1 MRTSCATGWCATSSA
16 RTPRTRR
23 VEMKLPTQEQ
33 VRYHLVRWVWV
44 PALALVAH
52 VAFPSGSADVA
63 PLLEPGARS
72 DKEIVAPF
80 NFVVSKSEDELQR
93 EAEELA
99 ASAKPIYEFRQHAYD
114 STATTLAAFFSS
126 VDAASDQGPQ
136 TMIRAARDYGVA
148 LTPQEAAYLSKGGK
162 RRAMQQALVR
172 LFDRTLAQ
180 GVTGPGVLQGE
191 QSREL
196 IVRRGS
202 TESSVLRD
210 QVLTFAQYLNRAKQL
225 HPDAGS
231 SVGDV
236 LYLKLVR
243 QFFRPTLIPKPLE
256 TERRRNELRGS
267 VDPSKYIVRAGD
279 RIVGANEVVTN
290 EAHERLVTLHQ
301 ELLRRGAATTYS
313 IRGVVGPLLRD
324 SLIIAIFWVLMVFY
338 RRETYSDLRQ
348 VGLIGALFAILL
360 TQAGLVARS
369 YPAHPEITF
378 MPFLA
383 MMMTV
388 LFNGRVSMIAAM
400 ILAVVVGL
408 QPVFHDVP
416 ATFLCVVGGVT
427 AALSVKTLRSRSNFY
442 APVLIIAAGY
452 LTGALALGLA
462 SGWSIEEIGLRGFW
476 GALNGLVSA
485 GLTFFLLPVAESV
498 THITTDL
505 TLLELSDPSR
515 PLLRRLSVEA
525 PGTYAHSVAMAN
537 LVEAACNR
545 IGANGLLGRV
555 GCYYHDI
562 GKVKNPQYFVENQI
576 PGNNPHDR
584 LKPLQSAQIIKAHV
598 TDGLALAAEADLP
611 DSVAA
616 FIPEHHG
623 TTEITY
629 FLDKAKKID
638 GGQARNS
645 ADFTYPGPKPRSMET
660 AISMIADSVEAALR
674 VLEDLTP
681 QKIEEAINHIV
692 RTKVNAG
699 QLDEAPL
706 TLQQIE
712 QVKSAFLRVLSGM
725 YHNRIDY
732 PESSGGI
739 SAAWQPATAR

>member
-1 MRTSCATGWCATSSA
+1 
-16 RTPRTRR
+16 
-23 VEMKLPTQEQ
+23 MKIPTQEK
-33 VRYHLVRWVWV
+33 VRYHAARWICV
-44 PALALVAH
+44 PIMALVAH
-52 VAFPSGSADVA
+52 LAFPSSSADVA
-63 PLLEPGARS
+63 PLLEPGARA
-72 DKEIVAPF
+72 DKEVIAPF
-80 NFVVSKSEDELQR
+80 NFVVNKSEDELQR
-93 EAEELA
+93 ETEELA

-114 STATTLAAFFSS
+114 STATTMAAFFTA

-136 TMIRAARDYGVA
+136 AIIRAAEDFGVPI
-148 LTPQEAAYLSKGGK
+148 TPQDAAYLSKGGK
-162 RRAMQQALVR
+162 RRALQQALQR

-180 GVTGPGVLQGE
+180 GVTGPGVLQVE

-196 IVRRGS
+196 IIRRGS
-202 TESSVLRD
+202 TESSVQRD

-225 HPDAGS
+225 HPDPGS

-236 LYLKLVR
+236 LYIKLQR
-243 QFFRPTLIPKPLE
+243 QFFRPTLIPKTLE

-279 RIVGANEVVTN
+279 RIVAPHDVVTN
-290 EAHERLVTLHQ
+290 EAHERLVALHQ

-324 SLIIAIFWVLMVFY
+324 SLLLAIFWVLLLFY
-338 RRETYSDLRQ
+338 RRETYRELRQ
-348 VGLIGALFAILL
+348 VALIAGLFSVLL
-360 TQAGLVARS
+360 LQAGIVARS
-369 YPAHPEITF
+369 YTTHPEIVF
-378 MPFLA
+378 MPFVA

-416 ATFLCVVGGVT
+416 ALFLCVVGGVT
-427 AALSVKTLRSRSNFY
+427 AALSVRTLRSRSNFY

-452 LTGALALGLA
+452 LAGAVALGLA
-462 SGWSIEEIGLRGFW
+462 SGWPVEEIALRGLL
-476 GALNGLVSA
+476 GAVNGLVSA

-515 PLLRRLSVEA
+515 PLLRRLSLEA

-562 GKVKNPQYFVENQI
+562 GKVKNPMFFVENQI

-598 TDGLALAAEADLP
+598 TDGLVLAAEANLP

-623 TTEITY
+623 TTQITY
-629 FLDKAKKID
+629 FLDKAKKD
-638 GGQARNS
+638 GGPPRNPE
-645 ADFTYPGPKPRSMET
+645 DFVYPGPRPRSMET
-660 AISMIADSVEAALR
+660 AIAMIADSVEAALR

-681 QKIEEAINHIV
+681 QKIEEAIDHIV

-712 QVKSAFLRVLSGM
+712 QVKAAFLVVLSGM

-739 SAAWQPATAR
+739 GATWQPATAR

>member
-1 MRTSCATGWCATSSA
+1 
-16 RTPRTRR
+16 
-23 VEMKLPTQEQ
+23 MKLPTQEH
-33 VRYHLVRWVWV
+33 VRYHVARWIWV

-52 VAFPSGSADVA
+52 VAFPSGGADVA
-63 PLLEPGARS
+63 PLLEPGARA

-80 NFVVSKSEDELQR
+80 NFVVNKSEDELQR

-99 ASAKPIYEFRQHAYD
+99 ASAKPIYEFRQRAYD
-114 STATTLAAFFSS
+114 SSASTMTAFFSAI
-126 VDAASDQGPQ
+126 DAVSDQGPQ
-136 TMIRAARDYGVA
+136 AIIHAAADYGVA
-148 LTPQEAAYLSKGGK
+148 LSLQEAAYLSKGGK
-162 RRAMQQALVR
+162 RRGLQQALQR

-202 TESSVLRD
+202 TESSVQRD
-210 QVLTFAQYLNRAKQL
+210 QVLTFAQYLNRAKSKQM
-225 HPDAGS
+225 HPDPGS

-236 LYLKLVR
+236 LYIKLQR

-313 IRGVVGPLLRD
+313 IRGVIGPLLRD
-324 SLIIAIFWVLMVFY
+324 SLIIAIFWVLLVFY
-338 RRETYSDLRQ
+338 RRETYREQRQ
-348 VGLIGALFAILL
+348 VALIGGLFAVLL
-360 TQAGLVARS
+360 AQAGLVARF
-369 YPAHPEITF
+369 YPAHPEVIF

-400 ILAVVVGL
+400 ILAVVIGQ
-408 QPVFHDVP
+408 QPVLHDVP

-452 LTGALALGLA
+452 TAGALALGLS
-462 SGWSIEEIGLRGFW
+462 SGWPIGEIALRGLG

-485 GLTFFLLPVAESV
+485 GLTFFLLPVAEAI

-515 PLLRRLSVEA
+515 PLLRRLSLEA

-562 GKVKNPQYFVENQI
+562 GKVKNPLYFVENQI

-598 TDGLALAAEADLP
+598 TDGLALAREAKLP

-629 FLDKAKKID
+629 FLDKAKKSD
-638 GGQARNS
+638 GGQARNPE
-645 ADFTYPGPKPRSMET
+645 DFTYPGPKPRSMET

-681 QKIEEAINHIV
+681 QKIEEAIDHIV

-706 TLQQIE
+706 TLQQME
-712 QVKSAFLRVLSGM
+712 QVKAAFLRVLSGM

-739 SAAWQPATAR
+739 SAAWHPATAR

>member
-1 MRTSCATGWCATSSA
+1 M
-16 RTPRTRR
+16 
-23 VEMKLPTQEQ
+23 
-33 VRYHLVRWVWV
+33 
-44 PALALVAH
+44 
-52 VAFPSGSADVA
+52 
-63 PLLEPGARS
+63 
-72 DKEIVAPF
+72 
-80 NFVVSKSEDELQR
+80 
-93 EAEELA
+93 
-99 ASAKPIYEFRQHAYD
+99 
-114 STATTLAAFFSS
+114 AAFFAAA
-126 VDAASDQGPQ
+126 DAAADQGPQ
-136 TMIRAARDYGVA
+136 AVIRAAAEFGVPVT
-148 LTPQEAAYLSKGGK
+148 LQEAAYLAKGGK
-162 RRAMQQALVR
+162 RRGLQQALER

-180 GVTGPGVLQGE
+180 GVTGPGVLQVE

-202 TESSVLRD
+202 TESSVQRD
-210 QVLTFAQYLNRAKQL
+210 QVLTFAQYLSRAKQL

-236 LYLKLVR
+236 LYLKLAR
-243 QFFRPTLIPKPLE
+243 QFFRPTLIPKQLE

-279 RIVGANEVVTN
+279 RIVAPHEVVTS
-290 EAHERLVTLHQ
+290 EAHERLVALHQ

-313 IRGVVGPLLRD
+313 IRGVLGPLLRD
-324 SLIIAIFWVLMVFY
+324 SLIIAIFWVLLVFY
-338 RRETYSDLRQ
+338 RRETYRDIKQ
-348 VGLIGALFAILL
+348 VALIGGLFALLL
-360 TQAGLVARS
+360 TQSGVVARF
-369 YPAHPEITF
+369 YAPHPEVIF

-442 APVLIIAAGY
+442 APVLIIAGGY
-452 LTGALALGLA
+452 LVGALALGLA
-462 SGWSIEEIGLRGFW
+462 SGWPIQEIGLRGLL

-515 PLLRRLSVEA
+515 PLLRRLSLEA

-562 GKVKNPQYFVENQI
+562 GKVKNPMYFVENQI

-598 TDGLALAAEADLP
+598 TDGLALAADADLP
-611 DSVAA
+611 DAVTA

-629 FLDKAKKID
+629 FLDKANKTD
-638 GGQARNS
+638 GGQARNPE
-645 ADFTYPGPKPRSMET
+645 DFTYPGPKPRSMET

-681 QKIEEAINHIV
+681 QKIEEAIEHIV

-712 QVKSAFLRVLSGM
+712 QVKAAFMIVLGGM

-739 SAAWQPATAR
+739 GAAWQPTATAR

>member
-1 MRTSCATGWCATSSA
+1 
-16 RTPRTRR
+16 
-23 VEMKLPTQEQ
+23 MKLPTREQ
-33 VRYHLVRWVWV
+33 VRYHAARWVWV
-44 PALALVAH
+44 PALALVVH
-52 VAFPSGSADVA
+52 VAFPSSSADVA
-63 PLLEPGARS
+63 PLLEPGAQA
-72 DKEIVAPF
+72 DQEIVAPF
-80 NFVVSKSEDELQR
+80 NFVVNKSEDELQR
-93 EAEELA
+93 ESEELA
-99 ASAKPIYEFRQHAYD
+99 ASAKPIYEFRQHTYD
-114 STATTLAAFFSS
+114 SAATTMAAFFTA
-126 VDAASDQGPQ
+126 VDAAVDQGPQ
-136 TMIRAARDYGVA
+136 AVIRAAGDFGVPVT
-148 LTPQEAAYLSKGGK
+148 LQEAAYVSKGGK
-162 RRAMQQALVR
+162 RRALQQSLVKV
-172 LFDRTLAQ
+172 FDRTLAQ
-180 GVTGPGVLQGE
+180 GVTGPGVLQVE

-202 TESSVLRD
+202 TESSVQRD
-210 QVLTFAQYLNRAKQL
+210 QVLNFAQYLNRAKQL

-243 QFFRPTLIPKPLE
+243 QFFRPTLIFKQLE

-279 RIVGANEVVTN
+279 RIVAPGEVVTN
-290 EAHERLVTLHQ
+290 EAHERLLALHQ

-313 IRGVVGPLLRD
+313 IRGVIGPLLRD
-324 SLIIAIFWVLMVFY
+324 SLILSIFWVLMLFY
-338 RRETYSDLRQ
+338 RRETYRDQRQ
-348 VGLIGALFAILL
+348 VALIGGLFAVLL
-360 TQAGLVARS
+360 AQAGFVARF
-369 YPAHPEITF
+369 YPVHPEIIF

-400 ILAVVVGL
+400 ILAVVAGQ

-442 APVLIIAAGY
+442 APVLIIVAGY

-462 SGWSIEEIGLRGFW
+462 SGWPIEEIGLRGLW

-515 PLLRRLSVEA
+515 PLLRRLSLEA

-562 GKVKNPQYFVENQI
+562 GKVRNPLYFVENQI

-598 TDGLALAAEADLP
+598 TDGLALAAEAHLP
-611 DSVAA
+611 DAVAA

-629 FLDKAKKID
+629 FLDKAKKVD
-638 GGQARNS
+638 GGQIRDPN
-645 ADFTYPGPKPRSMET
+645 DFVYPGPKPRSMET

-681 QKIEEAINHIV
+681 QKISEAIDHIV

-712 QVKSAFLRVLSGM
+712 QVKAAFMVVLGGM

-739 SAAWQPATAR
+739 SAAWHSAAAR

>member
-1 MRTSCATGWCATSSA
+1 
-16 RTPRTRR
+16 
-23 VEMKLPTQEQ
+23 MKLPTKEQ
-33 VRYHLVRWVWV
+33 VRYHAARWVWV
-44 PALALVAH
+44 PALAVITH
-52 VAFPSGSADVA
+52 VAFPSSAADVA
-63 PLLEPGARS
+63 PLLEPGAQA

-80 NFVVSKSEDELQR
+80 NFVVNKSEDELQR

-99 ASAKPIYEFRQHAYD
+99 ASAKPIYEFRQRAYD
-114 STATTLAAFFSS
+114 TAATTMAAFFAA
-126 VDAASDQGPQ
+126 VDAAADEGPQ
-136 TMIRAARDYGVA
+136 AIIRAAAEFGVA
-148 LTPQEAAYLSKGGK
+148 ITLQEAAYLSKGGK
-162 RRAMQQALVR
+162 RHALQQALTK
-172 LFDRTLAQ
+172 LFDRTLAL
-180 GVTGPGVLQGE
+180 GVTGPGVLQVE

-196 IVRRGS
+196 IVRRGTS
-202 TESSVLRD
+202 ESSVSRD

-243 QFFRPTLIPKPLE
+243 QFFRPTLIPKQLE

-279 RIVGANEVVTN
+279 RIVAPHEIVTN
-290 EAHERLVTLHQ
+290 EAHERLVALHQ

-313 IRGVVGPLLRD
+313 IRGVLGPLLRD
-324 SLIIAIFWVLMVFY
+324 MLILAIFWVLLTFY
-338 RRETYSDLRQ
+338 RRETYRELRQ
-348 VGLIGALFAILL
+348 VALIGGLFAVVLA
-360 TQAGLVARS
+360 QAGAVARF
-369 YPAHPEITF
+369 YPDHPEIIF

-400 ILAVVVGL
+400 ILAVVIGL
-408 QPVFHDVP
+408 QPVFHDAP
-416 ATFLCVVGGVT
+416 ALFLCVVGGVT
-427 AALSVKTLRSRSNFY
+427 AALSVRTLRSRSNFY

-452 LTGALALGLA
+452 LIGALALGLA
-462 SGWSIEEIGLRGFW
+462 SGWRIEEIGLRGLW
-476 GALNGLVSA
+476 GTLNGLVSA

-515 PLLRRLSVEA
+515 PLLRRLSLEA

-555 GCYYHDI
+555 GCYYHDV
-562 GKVKNPQYFVENQI
+562 GKVKNPMYFVENQI
-576 PGNNPHDR
+576 AGNNPHDR
-584 LKPLQSAQIIKAHV
+584 LKAAQSAQIIKAHV
-598 TDGLALAAEADLP
+598 VDGLALAAEADLP

-629 FLDKAKKID
+629 FLDKAKKSD
-638 GGQARNS
+638 GGQSRNPD
-645 ADFTYPGPKPRSMET
+645 DFAYPGPKPRSMET
-660 AISMIADSVEAALR
+660 AIAMIADSVEAALR
-674 VLEDLTP
+674 VLDDLTP

-692 RTKVNAG
+692 RTKVGAG
-699 QLDEAPL
+699 QLNEAPL
-706 TLQQIE
+706 TLHQIE
-712 QVKSAFLRVLSGM
+712 QVKAAFLIVLSGM

-739 SAAWQPATAR
+739 GAAWQPAPGR

>member
-1 MRTSCATGWCATSSA
+1 MQ
-16 RTPRTRR
+16 
-23 VEMKLPTQEQ
+23 LPTQDT

-44 PALALVAH
+44 PALALVAQI
-52 VAFPSGSADVA
+52 AFPSSSADVA
-63 PLLEPGARS
+63 PLLEPGAQS

-80 NFVVSKSEDELQR
+80 NFVVNKSEDELQR

-99 ASAKPIYEFRQHAYD
+99 ATAKPIYEFRQHAYD
-114 STATTLAAFFSS
+114 STATTMAAFFSA
-126 VDAASDQGPQ
+126 VDAAADQGPQ
-136 TMIRAARDYGVA
+136 AIIHAASDYGVP

-162 RRAMQQALVR
+162 RRPLEQALDR
-172 LFDRTLAQ
+172 LSDRTLAQ

-202 TESSVLRD
+202 TESSVQRD

-279 RIVGANEVVTN
+279 RIVGAHEVVTN
-290 EAHERLVTLHQ
+290 EAHERLLTLHQ

-313 IRGVVGPLLRD
+313 IRGVIGPLLRD
-324 SLIIAIFWVLMVFY
+324 SLIIVIFWVLLVFY
-338 RRETYSDLRQ
+338 RRETYRDLRQ
-348 VGLIGALFAILL
+348 VALIGGLFAVLR
-360 TQAGLVARS
+360 TQAGLVARF
-369 YPAHPEITF
+369 YPAHPEVVF

-400 ILAVVVGL
+400 ILAVVIGQ

-442 APVLIIAAGY
+442 APVLIIVAGY
-452 LTGALALGLA
+452 LAGALALGLA
-462 SGWSIEEIGLRGFW
+462 SGWPIEEIGLRGLW

-611 DSVAA
+611 DAVAA

-638 GGQARNS
+638 GNQTRNIE
-645 ADFTYPGPKPRSMET
+645 DFTYPGPKPRSMET

-681 QKIEEAINHIV
+681 QKIEEAIHHIV

-699 QLDEAPL
+699 QLDQAPL

-712 QVKSAFLRVLSGM
+712 QVKQAFLVVLSGM

-739 SAAWQPATAR
+739 SAAWQPPPETARSSR

>member
-1 MRTSCATGWCATSSA
+1 
-16 RTPRTRR
+16 
-23 VEMKLPTQEQ
+23 MKLPTADK
-33 VRYHLVRWVWV
+33 VRYHAARWAWV
-44 PALALVAH
+44 PVLALVVH
-52 VAFPSGSADVA
+52 VAFPSGGADVA
-63 PLLEPGARS
+63 PLLEPGARAE
-72 DKEIVAPF
+72 KEIVAPF
-80 NFVVSKSEDELQR
+80 NFVVNKSEDELQR

-114 STATTLAAFFSS
+114 SAATTMAAFFTA

-136 TMIRAARDYGVA
+136 TIIRAAADYGIP
-148 LTPQEAAYLSKGGK
+148 LTLQEAAYLNKGGK
-162 RRAMQQALVR
+162 RRALQQALEK

-180 GVTGPGVLQGE
+180 GVTGPGVLQVE
-191 QSREL
+191 QSRDL

-202 TESSVLRD
+202 TESSVQRD
-210 QVLTFAQYLNRAKQL
+210 QLLTFAQYLNRAKQL

-231 SVGDV
+231 SIGDV

-279 RIVGANEVVTN
+279 RIVAPHEIVTN
-290 EAHERLVTLHQ
+290 EAHERLATLHQ

-324 SLIIAIFWVLMVFY
+324 TLVLSIFWVLLLFY
-338 RRETYSDLRQ
+338 RSETYRDMRQ
-348 VGLIGALFAILL
+348 VSLIGGLFALVLI
-360 TQAGLVARS
+360 QSGIVARS
-369 YPAHPEITF
+369 YPLHPEIIF
-378 MPFLA
+378 LPFLA

-400 ILAVVVGL
+400 ILSIVIGL

-416 ATFLCVVGGVT
+416 ALFLCLIGGVT

-452 LTGALALGLA
+452 LAGALALGLA
-462 SGWSIEEIGLRGFW
+462 SGWPIDEIGLRGLL
-476 GALNGLVSA
+476 GALNALVSA
-485 GLTFFLLPVAESV
+485 GLTFFLLPVAESI

-515 PLLRRLSVEA
+515 PLLRRLSLEA

-562 GKVKNPQYFVENQI
+562 GKVKNPMFFVENQI
-576 PGNNPHDR
+576 AGNNPHDR
-584 LKPLQSAQIIKAHV
+584 LKPVQSAQIIKAHV
-598 TDGLALAAEADLP
+598 IDGLALAAEADVP
-611 DSVAA
+611 DAVSA

-629 FLDKAKKID
+629 FLDKAKKAD
-638 GGQARNS
+638 GGQARNKE
-645 ADFTYPGPKPRSMET
+645 DFTYPGPKPRSMET
-660 AISMIADSVEAALR
+660 AIAMIADSVEAALR

-681 QKIEEAINHIV
+681 QKIEEAIDHIV

-712 QVKSAFLRVLSGM
+712 QVKAAFLVVLSGM

-739 SAAWQPATAR
+739 GATWQPATAR

>member
-1 MRTSCATGWCATSSA
+1 
-16 RTPRTRR
+16 
-23 VEMKLPTQEQ
+23 MKLPTRDQ
-33 VRYHLVRWVWV
+33 VRYHAARWLWV

-52 VAFPSGSADVA
+52 VAFPSSSADVA
-63 PLLEPGARS
+63 PLLEPGAQA
-72 DKEIVAPF
+72 DQEIVAPF
-80 NFVVSKSEDELQR
+80 NFVVNKSEDELQR
-93 EAEELA
+93 ESEELA
-99 ASAKPIYEFRQHAYD
+99 ASAKPIYEFRQHTYD
-114 STATTLAAFFSS
+114 SAATTMAAFFTA
-126 VDAASDQGPQ
+126 VDAAVDQGPQ
-136 TMIRAARDYGVA
+136 AVIRAAGDFGVPVT
-148 LTPQEAAYLSKGGK
+148 LQEAAYVSKGGK
-162 RRAMQQALVR
+162 RRALQQSLVKV
-172 LFDRTLAQ
+172 FDRTLAQ
-180 GVTGPGVLQGE
+180 GVTGPGVLQVE

-202 TESSVLRD
+202 TESSVQRD
-210 QVLTFAQYLNRAKQL
+210 QVLNFAQYLNRAKQL

-243 QFFRPTLIPKPLE
+243 QFFRPTLIFKQLE

-279 RIVGANEVVTN
+279 RIVAPGEVVTN
-290 EAHERLVTLHQ
+290 EAHERLLALHQ

-313 IRGVVGPLLRD
+313 IRGVIGPLLRD
-324 SLIIAIFWVLMVFY
+324 SLILSIFWVLMLFY
-338 RRETYSDLRQ
+338 RRETYRDQRQ
-348 VGLIGALFAILL
+348 VALIGGLFAVLL
-360 TQAGLVARS
+360 AQAGFVARF
-369 YPAHPEITF
+369 YPVHPEIIF

-400 ILAVVVGL
+400 ILAVVAGQ

-442 APVLIIAAGY
+442 APVLIIVAGY

-462 SGWSIEEIGLRGFW
+462 SGWPIEEIGLRGLW

-515 PLLRRLSVEA
+515 PLLRRLSLEA

-562 GKVKNPQYFVENQI
+562 GKVRNPLYFVENQI

-598 TDGLALAAEADLP
+598 TDGLALAAEAHLP
-611 DSVAA
+611 DAVAA

-629 FLDKAKKID
+629 FLDKAKKVD
-638 GGQARNS
+638 GGQIRDPN
-645 ADFTYPGPKPRSMET
+645 DFVYPGPKPRSMET

-681 QKIEEAINHIV
+681 QKISEAIDHIV

-712 QVKSAFLRVLSGM
+712 QVKAAFMVVLGGM

-739 SAAWQPATAR
+739 SAAWHSAAAR

>member
-1 MRTSCATGWCATSSA
+1 
-16 RTPRTRR
+16 
-23 VEMKLPTQEQ
+23 
-33 VRYHLVRWVWV
+33 VRYHAARWVWV
-44 PALALVAH
+44 PIMALVAH
-52 VAFPSGSADVA
+52 VAFPSSAADVA

-72 DKEIVAPF
+72 DKEIIAPF
-80 NFVVSKSEDELQR
+80 NFVVNKSEDELQR
-93 EAEELA
+93 ESEELA

-114 STATTLAAFFSS
+114 STATTMAAFFTAI
-126 VDAASDQGPQ
+126 DAVADQGPPA
-136 TMIRAARDYGVA
+136 IVRAASEFGVPV
-148 LTPQEAAYLSKGGK
+148 TPQEAAYLAKGGK
-162 RRAMQQALVR
+162 RRALQQSLER

-180 GVTGPGVLQGE
+180 GVTGPGVLQVE

-202 TESSVLRD
+202 TESSVQRD

-225 HPDAGS
+225 HPDPGS
-231 SVGDV
+231 SVADV

-243 QFFRPTLIPKPLE
+243 QFFRPTLIPKQLE

-279 RIVGANEVVTN
+279 RIVAPHEVVTN
-290 EAHERLVTLHQ
+290 EAHERLVALHQ

-313 IRGVVGPLLRD
+313 FRGVVGPLLRD
-324 SLIIAIFWVLMVFY
+324 SLILAIFWVLLLFY
-338 RRETYSDLRQ
+338 RRETYRDIKQ
-348 VGLIGALFAILL
+348 VALIGGLFSVLL
-360 TQAGLVARS
+360 VQGGIVARS
-369 YPAHPEITF
+369 YPSHPEIVF
-378 MPFLA
+378 MPFVA

-388 LFNGRVSMIAAM
+388 LFNGRVSLIAAM
-400 ILAVVVGL
+400 VLSVVIGL

-442 APVLIIAAGY
+442 APVLIIAGGY
-452 LTGALALGLA
+452 LAGALALGLA
-462 SGWSIEEIGLRGFW
+462 SGWPIEEIALRGLL
-476 GALNGLVSA
+476 GAVNGLISA

-515 PLLRRLSVEA
+515 PLLRRLSLEA

-562 GKVKNPQYFVENQI
+562 GKVKNPMYFVENQI

-598 TDGLALAAEADLP
+598 TDGLALAAEAQVP
-611 DSVAA
+611 DSVSA

-629 FLDKAKKID
+629 FLDKAKKSD
-638 GGQARNS
+638 GGQARNVE
-645 ADFTYPGPKPRSMET
+645 DFTYPGPKPRSMET
-660 AISMIADSVEAALR
+660 AIAMIADSVEAALR

-681 QKIEEAINHIV
+681 QKIEEAIDHIV

-706 TLQQIE
+706 TLHQIE
-712 QVKSAFLRVLSGM
+712 QVKQAFLVVLSGM

-739 SAAWQPATAR
+739 SATWHPAAAR

>member
-1 MRTSCATGWCATSSA
+1 M
-16 RTPRTRR
+16 
-23 VEMKLPTQEQ
+23 
-33 VRYHLVRWVWV
+33 
-44 PALALVAH
+44 
-52 VAFPSGSADVA
+52 
-63 PLLEPGARS
+63 
-72 DKEIVAPF
+72 
-80 NFVVSKSEDELQR
+80 
-93 EAEELA
+93 
-99 ASAKPIYEFRQHAYD
+99 
-114 STATTLAAFFSS
+114 
-126 VDAASDQGPQ
+126 
-136 TMIRAARDYGVA
+136 
-148 LTPQEAAYLSKGGK
+148 
-162 RRAMQQALVR
+162 
-172 LFDRTLAQ
+172 AQ
-180 GVTGPGVLQGE
+180 GVTGPGVLQVE

-202 TESSVLRD
+202 TESSVQRD
-210 QVLTFAQYLNRAKQL
+210 QVLTFQQYLNRAKQL

-231 SVGDV
+231 SVGDL

-243 QFFRPTLIPKPLE
+243 QFFRPTLIPKQLE

-279 RIVGANEVVTN
+279 RIVAPHEIVTN
-290 EAHERLVTLHQ
+290 DAHERLLALHQ

-313 IRGVVGPLLRD
+313 IRGVIGPLLRD
-324 SLIIAIFWVLMVFY
+324 SLVIAILSLLLVFY
-338 RRETYSDLRQ
+338 RRETYRELRQ
-348 VGLIGALFAILL
+348 VALIGGLFAVLL
-360 TQAGLVARS
+360 SQAGLVARF
-369 YPAHPEITF
+369 YPAHPEVIF

-408 QPVFHDVP
+408 QPVFHDYP

-442 APVLIIAAGY
+442 APALIIAAGY
-452 LTGALALGLA
+452 LIGALALGLS
-462 SGWSIEEIGLRGFW
+462 SGWPIQEIGLRGLW

-515 PLLRRLSVEA
+515 PLLRRLSLEA

-562 GKVKNPQYFVENQI
+562 GKVKNPLYFVENQI

-611 DSVAA
+611 DSVSA

-623 TTEITY
+623 T
-629 FLDKAKKID
+629 
-638 GGQARNS
+638 
-645 ADFTYPGPKPRSMET
+645 MET

-681 QKIEEAINHIV
+681 QKIEEAIDHIV

-712 QVKSAFLRVLSGM
+712 QVKAAFLVVLGGM

-739 SAAWQPATAR
+739 SAAWHPATAR

>member
-1 MRTSCATGWCATSSA
+1 MR
-16 RTPRTRR
+16 
-23 VEMKLPTQEQ
+23 EH
-33 VRYHLVRWVWV
+33 VRFHAARWVWV
-44 PALALVAH
+44 PALAVLVL
-52 VAFPSGSADVA
+52 VAFPSSAADVA
-63 PLLEPGARS
+63 PLLEPGARAS
-72 DKEIVAPF
+72 KEIVAPF
-80 NFVVSKSEDELQR
+80 NFVVNKSEDELQR

-99 ASAKPIYEFRQHAYD
+99 ASAKPIYEFRQRAYD
-114 STATTLAAFFSS
+114 TAATAMSAFF
-126 VDAASDQGPQ
+126 AAVEAAADEGPQ
-136 TMIRAARDYGVA
+136 ALIRAAREFGVA
-148 LTPQEAAYLSKGGK
+148 ITLQEAAYVARDNK
-162 RRAMQQALVR
+162 REALQQSLTQ
-172 LFDRTLAQ
+172 LFDRTLAV
-180 GVTGPGVLQGE
+180 GVTGPGVLQVE

-196 IVRRGS
+196 IVRRG
-202 TESSVLRD
+202 TNESSVARD
-210 QVLTFAQYLNRAKQL
+210 QVLTFAQYLNRARTL

-243 QFFRPTLIPKPLE
+243 QFFRPTLVPKQLE

-279 RIVGANEVVTN
+279 RIVGAQEVVTS
-290 EAHERLVTLHQ
+290 EAHERLVALHQ
-301 ELLRRGAATTYS
+301 ELLRRGAATTHS
-313 IRGVVGPLLRD
+313 IRGILGPLLRD
-324 SLIIAIFWVLMVFY
+324 MLVLSIFWVLMVFY
-338 RRETYSDLRQ
+338 RRETYRDLKQ
-348 VGLIGALFAILL
+348 VALVGGMFALVLL
-360 TQAGLVARS
+360 QAGAVARF
-369 YPAHPEITF
+369 YPAHPEIIF
-378 MPFLA
+378 MPFMA

-400 ILAVVVGL
+400 ILAVVIGL

-416 ATFLCVVGGVT
+416 ALFLCVVGGVT
-427 AALSVKTLRSRSNFY
+427 AALSVRTLRRRTNFY

-452 LTGALALGLA
+452 LAGALALGLA
-462 SGWSIEEIGLRGFW
+462 GGWPAEEIGLRGLW
-476 GALNGLVSA
+476 GALNGLISA
-485 GLTFFLLPVAESV
+485 GLTFFLLPVAESL

-515 PLLRRLSVEA
+515 PLLRRLSLEA

-562 GKVKNPQYFVENQI
+562 GKVKNPMYFVENQI

-584 LKPLQSAQIIKAHV
+584 LKPVQSAQVIKAHV
-598 TDGLALAAEADLP
+598 SDGLALAAAADLP
-611 DSVAA
+611 DVVAA

-629 FLDKAKKID
+629 FLDKAKKAD
-638 GGQARNS
+638 GGQSRNPE
-645 ADFTYPGPKPRSMET
+645 DFTYPGPKPRSMET

-674 VLEDLTP
+674 VLDDLTP
-681 QKIEEAINHIV
+681 QKIEEAIDHIV

-712 QVKSAFLRVLSGM
+712 QVKAAFLIVLSGM

-739 SAAWQPATAR
+739 GATWQPAIGR